1 LQSTIDLRNTV
12 TLLIDKAS
20 KSLGKTTYDA
30 SDEASSSSTFPNACF
45 TPKISKDAEPIDRDD
60 ISSPGVFK
68 SPKPGKKDKGKMV
81 VYPSSPLSSSA
92 VLRSFISPE
101 HSRKDSVV
109 ENLRRLPAL
118 ISLHYE
124 LIKDNGVVSKAV
136 QWEEGDGAGDPF
148 SLGRLAKPMKT
159 SLPPVNANDVA
170 FVNIEDLVS
179 FVDQHHGF
187 IECLPPEILSQE
199 RWGMMRVAAYVYLT
213 LQNTSLTL
221 SQWETPE
228 NVLATEECRRLTS
241 FISRIMGPFSLVS
254 YPGSQFRQLLSKL
267 NLPWDDSVVSKVRCA
282 TQHAAIMIMLYALET
297 SEAAERAKGSWQRQ
311 AVLQP
316 LGYAVMAAT
325 AAHQL
330 SGGFN
335 AAATSVCELLVE
347 KTIHY
352 ARLIDPKWFRGHKVV
367 NN

>member
-1 LQSTIDLRNTV
+1 M

-30 SDEASSSSTFPNACF
+30 SDEASSSSTVLKICF
-45 TPKISKDAEPIDRDD
+45 TPKISHDAEPIDRDD
-60 ISSPGVFK
+60 ISSHGVLKSLK
-68 SPKPGKKDKGKMV
+68 SPKQEKKDKGKMV
-81 VYPSSPLSSSA
+81 VYPSGSPMSASA
-92 VLRSFISPE
+92 VRRSFINPE
-101 HSRKDSVV
+101 HSQKDTVV

-136 QWEEGDGAGDPF
+136 QWEEGDGAGDPS
-148 SLGRLAKPMKT
+148 SLRRLAKPMKT

-187 IECLPPEILSQE
+187 IECLPPEILSHE
-199 RWGMMRVAAYVYLT
+199 RWGMMRVAAFVYLT
-213 LQNTSLTL
+213 LQNASLTL
-221 SQWETPE
+221 SQWEIPE
-228 NVLATEECRRLTS
+228 NSLATEECRRLTN
-241 FISRIMGPFSLVS
+241 FISRLMGPFSLVS

-267 NLPWDDSVVSKVRCA
+267 NLPWDDLVVSKVRCA
-282 TQHAAIMIMLYALET
+282 TQHATIVIMLYALET
-297 SEAAERAKGSWQRQ
+297 SEAAERVKGSWQRQ

-335 AAATSVCELLVE
+335 AAATSICELLVE